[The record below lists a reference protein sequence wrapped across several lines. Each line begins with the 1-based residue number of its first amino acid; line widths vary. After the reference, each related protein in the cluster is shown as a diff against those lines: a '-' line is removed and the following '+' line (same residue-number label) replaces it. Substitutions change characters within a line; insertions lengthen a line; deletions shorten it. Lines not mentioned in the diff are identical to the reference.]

1 MTKREIEEN
10 RARVVEIRTKE
21 LARLQ
26 KEEDTIE
33 KFKRERE
40 MLKAQNEEL
49 QEAVELQKAR
59 RASETQRKD
68 QEKLRA
74 TDKLKK
80 EMLEKIQITKTGELS
95 LTQSCLL

>member
-10 RARVVEIRTKE
+10 RARVYEIRSKE

-26 KEEDTIE
+26 KEENTIE

-40 MLKAQNEEL
+40 MLKALNEEL

-80 EMLEKIQITKTGELS
+80 EMLEKIQITKTGRLS
-95 LTQSCLL
+95 LT